1 MNQGAV
7 NNLVASQ
14 ASKREVVLD
23 VSDSD
28 DQDERSGGPGTYAQ
42 SCRASSRIPANKTIN
57 INFSELNDDVRS
69 KASRQTLNQTTITH
83 GRQPSRQG
91 NLPLSSQ
98 NLNHTVSGVAPH
110 NYPVNDK
117 ENLKLPSIMPF
128 STRARPSQM
137 PIALASPP
145 LSHCSPN
152 KAVMKMATP
161 AHRKPQPFAEQPFGG
176 RNSLLPSRN
185 DPVRISDHGVRDL
198 FMSPNTK

>member
-28 DQDERSGGPGTYAQ
+28 DQDERSGCPGTYAQ

-91 NLPLSSQ
+91 NLPLSS
-98 NLNHTVSGVAPH
+98 
-110 NYPVNDK
+110 
-117 ENLKLPSIMPF
+117 
-128 STRARPSQM
+128 
-137 PIALASPP
+137 
-145 LSHCSPN
+145 
-152 KAVMKMATP
+152 
-161 AHRKPQPFAEQPFGG
+161 
-176 RNSLLPSRN
+176 
-185 DPVRISDHGVRDL
+185 
-198 FMSPNTK
+198 